1 MPSPL
6 VEHPRLTLAALFLLG
21 VTACGGQVAN
31 LDEGTPKLEQ
41 AVLLPAPE
49 FDETPTGSAPAIAV
63 FAGGCF
69 WGVQGVFQHVEGVLQ
84 AVSGYAGGEASTA
97 NYETVLRGQSG
108 HAEAVRVAYDPS
120 RVTYGQLLHVLFS
133 VIHDPTQLDRQGP
146 DIGPMYRSTIFP
158 QTAEQR
164 EIAERYIAQLSIANV
179 YPAPIVTTIESDR
192 PFYPAEDYHQDFMV
206 RNPGNRYIVVHD
218 APKVRD
224 LEVLFADIYS
234 AQPVLVFAASQG

>member
-1 MPSPL
+1 MHSPL
-6 VEHPRLTLAALFLLG
+6 VERSRLGLAAMLLLG
-21 VTACGGQVAN
+21 LAACTGPVADMGEGSPQV
-31 LDEGTPKLEQ
+31 EQ

-49 FDETPTGSAPAIAV
+49 FDETPTGSTPAIAV

-84 AVSGYAGGEASTA
+84 AVSGYAGGEESTA
-97 NYETVLRGQSG
+97 NYETVLKGQSG

-120 RVTYGQLLHVLFS
+120 RITYGQLLHIFYS

-164 EIAERYIAQLSIANV
+164 DIVERYITQLEAASV
-179 YPAPIVTTIESDR
+179 YSAPIVTTLEDDR
-192 PFYPAEDYHQDFMV
+192 PFYPAEDYHQDFMA
-206 RNPGNRYIVVHD
+206 RNPSSRYIVVHD

-224 LEVLFADIYS
+224 LKVLFADIYNE
-234 AQPVLVFAASQG
+234 QPVLVFASSQG